1 MKGCQT
7 KSTVCGLASGL
18 LTLLLLG
25 SAAADLVPVSS
36 KFDVTLYGYIKLDAS
51 YDTQRTAAG
60 NLMFFVLP
68 EGPDGRD
75 NEFNMTANET
85 RLGLRLRTPDMG
97 DVRVTGA
104 LETDFYGFG
113 GQQNSPNLR
122 LRLAYVDLAKGNLAL
137 RAGQDW
143 ETFIVTIPR
152 IVNFAYLADAGALG
166 LRRPQLRLTGVLPLG
181 DATHLT
187 AKVAAARTIGQDIDG
202 RGQDDGAASGM
213 PTAQG
218 ALVLECRAFTTRP
231 VRAGLSGH
239 FGRETVGSHTLDP
252 DAAVP
257 VAVPEKD
264 YDTWS
269 AIGSLSVPMGSMLAL
284 QGAVWTGENL
294 HNYFGGIGQG
304 INKAQ
309 QQGIGASGGWVQLV
323 TDLSPSLNVNVAYGL
338 DNPDADDLNPGNRSR
353 NELLF
358 GNVFYRLNEAVTL
371 AAEYSYLTTSYKD
384 GEEVSNNRVQGS
396 VIFRF

>member
-1 MKGCQT
+1 MKGYAI
-7 KSTVCGLASGL
+7 KSISCGLVSGL
-18 LTLLLLG
+18 LALLLTE

-51 YDTQRTAAG
+51 YDTQRTTAG

-75 NEFNMTANET
+75 DEFNMTANET
-85 RLGLRLRTPDMG
+85 RLGLRFRAPDI
-97 DVRVTGA
+97 DNVRVSGV
-104 LETDFYGFG
+104 LETDFYGG
-113 GQQNSPNLR
+113 GSQNSPNPR
-122 LRLAYVDLAKGNLAL
+122 LRLAYVDLANGNLAL

-152 IVNFAYLADAGALG
+152 IVNFSYLADAGALG

-181 DATHLT
+181 DVTHLT
-187 AKVAAARTIGQDIDG
+187 AKVAAARTIGQDLDG
-202 RGQDDGAASGM
+202 RGQDDGAAAGV

-239 FGRETVGSHTLDP
+239 FGRETVGSYMLDP

-269 AIGSLSVPMGSMLAL
+269 AIGSLSVPMGAMLAL
-284 QGAVWTGENL
+284 QGAIWTGENL
-294 HNYFGGIGQG
+294 HNYFGGVGQG
-304 INKAQ
+304 INREQ
-309 QQGIGASGGWVQLV
+309 QQGIGASGGWVQLI
-323 TDLSPSLNVNVAYGL
+323 TDLSPNLNVNVAYGL
-338 DNPDADDLNPGNRSR
+338 DNPDADDLNSGNRSR
-353 NELLF
+353 NELVF